1 MEINRSEECV
11 EIVDETIVVYTR
23 NPKGMK
29 HGNCVGRF
37 IDSEMLSLSCNY
49 VDDLLDGLYTT
60 YHENGLQKQVG
71 CYSMGKRDGVFVTYN
86 DTGDEIER
94 CEYVLDLLQGVKVK
108 REFDRETTTFYV
120 DGLREGEEVIR
131 NWLYDYIYEIRNYK
145 ADKLNGLC
153 KCYFQNGKLRSTME
167 YVDGVKD
174 GIETTYFGSD
184 KSEAVT
190 QRIAEFVCWKNGKK
204 NGLRSI
210 YYSHQDGVMKTI
222 PYINDLIEG
231 IVIKYFGDGKVK
243 STKNYTNNVKHG
255 ECKSYDYSGA
265 LLKSYNC
272 VNGVKSGEFTH
283 FHDNGKISAKGVYSG
298 DKYDGLVYRYYPN
311 GNIESIK
318 KYLTGSKNGHQ
329 VYYYENG
336 RKSLEYTLYRGK
348 LHNVR
353 TEYYPHGGFQSRT
366 LYDNGARVWIEEY
379 RANGSMMSYSEYFNE
394 KLHGEVINYYDIDV
408 DKKRVGLI
416 WMKSQYADGKHV
428 HTTSYHPNGKVKYDA
443 IKF

>member
-11 EIVDETIVVYTR
+11 EIIDETIVVYTR

-29 HGNCVGRF
+29 QGPCVGRF

-71 CYSMGKRDGVFVTYN
+71 CYNMGKRDGVFVTYN
-86 DTGDEIER
+86 DSGDEIER
-94 CEYVLDLLQGVKVK
+94 CEYVLDLIQGVKLT

-120 DGLREGEEVIR
+120 DNLREGEEVIR
-131 NWLYDYIYEIRNYK
+131 NWLYDYIYETKIYK
-145 ADKLNGLC
+145 SDKLNGLC
-153 KCYFQNGKLRSTME
+153 KYYYETGALRHTIE
-167 YVDGVKD
+167 YVNGVIDGLETSYLRTDVKEPPRVS
-174 GIETTYFGSD
+174 ET
-184 KSEAVT
+184 
-190 QRIAEFVCWKNGKK
+190 IMWKNGKK
-204 NGLRSI
+204 NGMRTI
-210 YYSHQDGVMKTI
+210 YYSRTSGIFKKI
-222 PYINDLIEG
+222 PYVDDVIVGEVTKYYEG
-231 IVIKYFGDGKVK
+231 GVVK
-243 STKNYTNNVKHG
+243 SIKMFDKNVKHG
-255 ECKSYDYSGA
+255 ECKVYDTDGKLMKVWA
-265 LLKSYNC
+265 CHL
-272 VNGVKSGEFTH
+272 GVKSGEFTR
-283 FHDNGKISAKGVYSG
+283 FHDDGKISAKGVYNN
-298 DKYDGLVYRYYPN
+298 DKYDGLVYRYYLN

-353 TEYYPHGGFQSRT
+353 TEYYPHGGFQTRT

-416 WMKSQYADGKHV
+416 WMKSLYANGKHTY
-428 HTTSYHPNGKVKYDA
+428 TTSYHPNGKVKQDA